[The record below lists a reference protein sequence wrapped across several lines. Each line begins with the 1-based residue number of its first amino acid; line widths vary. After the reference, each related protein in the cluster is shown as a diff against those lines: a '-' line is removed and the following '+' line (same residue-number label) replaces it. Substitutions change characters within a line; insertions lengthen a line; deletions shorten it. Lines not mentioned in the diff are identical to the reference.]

1 MRGIFPF
8 IRNKL
13 KNFTRG
19 KKYRR
24 AFVRVHPST
33 NLAMNNKKTR
43 RNTNG
48 KRNFRKDTRI
58 SWPGLR
64 PLFSVER
71 SCADEETGRGRG
83 CWRTERER
91 RRGKFRL
98 VSLRFNR
105 NPVRQHAGG
114 DMCVY
119 MGVYRLAHVAHYFQS
134 RSQILNNPSV
144 GKYVKYPKR
153 LSTVCIVTLVPR
165 NPWHG
170 YFYAPRFLFVLQSL
184 CIKYGIPSFFYKHFG
199 QIDFLNIDRV

>member
-1 MRGIFPF
+1 MLSCVYILRRISRWITKRRVGIRTGKGIFER
-8 IRNKL
+8 IR
-13 KNFTRG
+13 G
-19 KKYRR
+19 Y
-24 AFVRVHPST
+24 
-33 NLAMNNKKTR
+33 
-43 RNTNG
+43 
-48 KRNFRKDTRI
+48 
-58 SWPGLR
+58 PGRDYGLYF
-64 PLFSVER
+64 PVER

-114 DMCVY
+114 DVGVY
-119 MGVYRLAHVAHYFQS
+119 MVYTGWRTWRIIFSS